1 VSRISRSLAALAL
14 IAAALIPIRA
24 TAKPT
29 PIIPLDEGTEWTY
42 SVNVSWTVDNSVRSD
57 TIQWRTRVLKSFE
70 SANTVAAVI
79 SGFPDDLDW
88 YEPGKSPG
96 YAVLVETDTGLFETS
111 AKSEQEAEGTA
122 KKAANG
128 AGR

>member
-1 VSRISRSLAALAL
+1 LSRISRSLAALAL
-14 IAAALIPIRA
+14 IAAPLIPIRA

-70 SANTVAAVI
+70 SANTVAA
-79 SGFPDDLDW
+79 
-88 YEPGKSPG
+88 
-96 YAVLVETDTGLFETS
+96 
-111 AKSEQEAEGTA
+111 
-122 KKAANG
+122 
-128 AGR
+128 